1 MDYGGLWL
9 ISSVDLPAVVSQI
22 GFRDRERAQQT
33 LAQVLER
40 VPPGVREAL
49 PTLLVDSPDPDT
61 ALNYFERLSTVE
73 HSEVLRLLERNRPLV
88 HYAVAVFGYSPWL
101 GETLLQNADL
111 FHSLARDRNL
121 ERSHSRE
128 DYRESV
134 ARFRSRSFETD
145 IALLLARFKRREYV
159 RILLRDVLGIATLA
173 ETTAEISALSDILI
187 EEALRHTD
195 QQMHNRFAAPQR
207 LDAQG
212 RLLELPF
219 TVLSLGKLGGNE
231 LNYSS
236 DIDLVYLHGDGEPP
250 EPREVSNHEYF
261 VRLAQQITEVLS
273 RVTAEGAVFRIDLRL
288 RPQGTEGEP
297 AVGVTQAVRYYAET
311 AHDWELQAMI
321 KVRHSAGDVSLARE
335 FIRAVQP
342 HVYRG
347 GWVSAPAGP
356 ETVEAGPTAG
366 EPRSRKQLN
375 FAAIETALRTREKI
389 GASRR
394 RKAALR
400 PAEGTLDVKLD
411 RGGIR
416 DIEFLVQCLQRV
428 YGGAEPWLRSGGTLF
443 SLQKLHDK
451 VHLSSKD
458 FHELTWAYEFLRKVE
473 HRLQVRRGQQVHRL
487 PGTPEELSVLYRTVG
502 PDRTG
507 LVFVHGLV
515 DTLRLRMEAVAAIY
529 QRIIHTEQI
538 HGRQEQDAGEFRL
551 SPTGG
556 ESVREQS
563 FQQILDRL
571 AQDAPQLYEIVASRD
586 LTARTR
592 RNLQRFLSSAFTSSE
607 RYAAVIREP
616 IAVEKALRLLSASDF
631 LTDILVRHPQEITTV
646 AEFSGPKKAA
656 PPVLAEGER
665 PPGRDPVFQYIA
677 GVSLPQTEKLAL
689 LRQHYRHRVFA
700 AGTRDIMESRNVY
713 ESLWE
718 GTEIADD
725 AVGAALHIA
734 GAPEDFAIL
743 ALGRLGTRE
752 FDVGSDADLIF
763 VRNEQSDPVR
773 AHKTAEQTVG
783 ALVAYTSEGTMFAV
797 DTRLRP
803 RGGEGELVITPG
815 SLAAYFE
822 QEAQPWEALSFTKLR
837 FVAGSEDL
845 AARAIAAARQ
855 HFHRFA
861 ADPTFPGAVRAMR
874 AKLEKS
880 DEPGNFKVAP
890 GGFYDIDFVCSYLS
904 VLHALE
910 EPGGNIRERLYELAE
925 GGLLSDADCATLDHA
940 AELLRSLEHVVRL
953 VLGKARKALPAT
965 AHARDM
971 TELLVGRM
979 LQREFPRGLEAE
991 IAPLLRGVRAVY
1003 ERVVA

>member
-1 MDYGGLWL
+1 MDLATA
-9 ISSVDLPAVVSQI
+9 ISQI
-22 GFRDRERAQQT
+22 SFRDPDRARQT
-33 LAQVLER
+33 LAQLLER

-49 PTLLVDSPDPDT
+49 PTLLADSPDADT
-61 ALNYFERLSTVE
+61 ALNLFERLSTSE
-73 HSEVLRLLERNRPLV
+73 HAEVLRLLERHRPLV
-88 HYAVAVFGYSPWL
+88 HYAVAIFGYSPWL

-128 DYRESV
+128 DYHESF

-173 ETTAEISALSDILI
+173 ESTAEISSLSDVLI
-187 EEALRHTD
+187 EEALRYTD
-195 QQMHNRFAAPQR
+195 QQMRNRYGPPQR
-207 LDAQG
+207 TDVQG

-236 DIDLVYLHGDGEPP
+236 DIDLMFLHGDGEPP
-250 EPREVSNHEYF
+250 DTRGISNHEYF

-273 RVTAEGAVFRIDLRL
+273 RVTPEGAVFRIDLRL

-297 AVGVTQAVRYYAET
+297 AVGVSQALRYYSQVAR
-311 AHDWELQAMI
+311 DWELQAMI
-321 KVRHSAGDVSLARE
+321 KVRHSAGDLSLARE

-342 HVYRG
+342 HVYQGSGDPRDA
-347 GWVSAPAGP
+347 SAGP
-356 ETVEAGPTAG
+356 QALASGLPGTSGALTPAK
-366 EPRSRKQLN
+366 RLN

-400 PAEGTLDVKLD
+400 PAEGTIDVKLD

-428 YGGAEPWLRSGGTLF
+428 YGGSEPWLRSGGTLF

-451 VHLSSKD
+451 GHLSGKD
-458 FHELTWAYEFLRKVE
+458 YHELTWAYEFLRKVE

-487 PGTPEELSVLYRTVG
+487 PATPEELTVLYRAVG

-507 LVFVHGLV
+507 LILTHGLV
-515 DTLRLRMEAVAAIY
+515 NALHLRMEAVAGIY
-529 QRIIHTEQI
+529 QRIIHAEQL
-538 HGRQEQDAGEFRL
+538 HGRQEQSAAEFRL
-551 SPTGG
+551 SPGAG
-556 ESVREQS
+556 ESVREHS

-571 AQDAPQLYEIVASRD
+571 AQDAPQLHEIVASRD

-607 RYAAVIREP
+607 RYAAVIHQP
-616 IAVEKALRLLSASDF
+616 AAVEKALRLLAVSDF
-631 LTDILVRHPQEITTV
+631 LTDILVRHPQEIITV
-646 AEFSGPKKAA
+646 AQLSEARAPAA
-656 PPVLAEGER
+656 LALAGGEQ
-665 PPGRDPVFQYIA
+665 PAGRDAAFEYIA
-677 GVSLPQTEKLAL
+677 GVSLPHTEKLAL

-700 AGTRDIMESRNVY
+700 AGARDIMESRSVY
-713 ESLWE
+713 DSLWE
-718 GTEIADD
+718 TSEIADN
-725 AVGAALHIA
+725 AVAAALLMA
-734 GAPEDFAIL
+734 GAPQGFAVL

-763 VRNEQSDPVR
+763 VREEQSDPVR

-803 RGGEGELVITPG
+803 RGGEGELVITPTT
-815 SLAAYFE
+815 LAAYFE

-837 FVAGSEDL
+837 FVAGSEEL
-845 AARAIAAARQ
+845 GARTVAAARG
-855 HFHRFA
+855 HFPRFA

-874 AKLEKS
+874 AKLERS
-880 DEPGNFKVAP
+880 DEGSNFKVAP
-890 GGFYDIDFVCSYLS
+890 GGFYDIDFLCSYLA
-904 VLHALE
+904 VMHALE

-925 GGLLSDADCATLDHA
+925 QGWLSDADCATLDHA
-940 AELLRSLEHVVRL
+940 AELLRTLEHVVRL
-953 VLGKARKALPAT
+953 VLGRPRKSLPAT
-965 AHARDM
+965 AHAREM
-971 TELLVGRM
+971 TESLVSRM
-979 LQREFPRGLEAE
+979 LGRELPRGLEAE
-991 IAPLLRGVRAVY
+991 LAGLLQAVRAVY
-1003 ERVVA
+1003 QRVVA